1 MKHYRIFAFTA
12 LALAMVFAVTACTP
26 INNELSTGDPE
37 QQRVEIGHL
46 QTVDPEGDLKDKRD
60 DGSGLPFVDNFVVCY
75 DGYYPQL
82 HIPTMAVFN
91 SFEEYSAGIMQI
103 LNLDSSSSLAAP
115 GAVSGDD
122 KRVNEGLG
130 RFNNKEYFNNYYV
143 VAFSMEL
150 NSGSTKVELVK
161 VAVDG
166 GVTRI
171 YLSSYIPG
179 DVGTCDMA
187 SAHVFIGLNKVKFD
201 GYGKIEIYVNNV
213 LVNFAGSDG
222 SIM

>member
-1 MKHYRIFAFTA
+1 
-12 LALAMVFAVTACTP
+12 
-26 INNELSTGDPE
+26 
-37 QQRVEIGHL
+37 
-46 QTVDPEGDLKDKRD
+46 
-60 DGSGLPFVDNFVVCY
+60 
-75 DGYYPQL
+75 
-82 HIPTMAVFN
+82 
-91 SFEEYSAGIMQI
+91 
-103 LNLDSSSSLAAP
+103 
-115 GAVSGDD
+115 
-122 KRVNEGLG
+122 
-130 RFNNKEYFNNYYV
+130 
-143 VAFSMEL
+143 MEL